1 MGRSLV
7 SVAAD
12 LTKSIALGIDSSR
25 ELSALAELQQ
35 SLADLKAQTAA
46 ASTSTSTSNSLTA
59 TGAIDEAALSR
70 LLDEKLAGL
79 QGQSLSQSQSPSLTQ
94 SGLGESLKQSLR
106 EVLRE
111 SPHSIGS
118 GSGSDPSQ
126 NDKLEALLS
135 MVEPLQSLYM
145 HSHTLLYSALFR
157 FTFPTI
163 AFVYYSKQVS
173 F

>member
-1 MGRSLV
+1 VGRSLV

-79 QGQSLSQSQSPSLTQ
+79 KGQSLSQSQSLTQ

>member
-1 MGRSLV
+1 VGRSLG

-12 LTKSIALGIDSSR
+12 LTKSIALGRDSSR
-25 ELSALAELQQ
+25 ELTALAELQQ

-46 ASTSTSTSNSLTA
+46 ASTSNSLTA

-79 QGQSLSQSQSPSLTQ
+79 QGQSLSQSPSPSLTQ

-111 SPHSIGS
+111 STHSSGS